1 MASANDEGVALL
13 GELRCH
19 SNSVNFQSCWTRERP
34 TVLPRICPPCSLKPR
49 TDTVGFGTAQTTRRR
64 RFRMPLPSLTV
75 LLPGGP
81 HSIQPSAGVR
91 FERPVDLPQLDDME
105 RDRWVADCH
114 RQCGSETHAQ
124 GC

>member
-13 GELRCH
+13 GELRRH
-19 SNSVNFQSCWTRERP
+19 RQPSELLDARA
-34 TVLPRICPPCSLKPR
+34 
-49 TDTVGFGTAQTTRRR
+49 TDRLTSDLTPLFAKTENRYSRVRRGSGHASASFSHAAAKHDR
-64 RFRMPLPSLTV
+64 

-81 HSIQPSAGVR
+81 QSIQPSADVR